1 MSTFDVNVDENM
13 KEAYKY
19 VTCPELK
26 KRTLELKR
34 YFDKAPFVP
43 DDKKERDAR
52 CLTSV
57 FGTEALTPYIDI
69 WSPL

>member
-1 MSTFDVNVDENM
+1 MFGKKRMSTFDVNVDENM

-34 YFDKAPFVP
+34 YFDKAPLFQMIRR
-43 DDKKERDAR
+43 KEMQDVRKY
-52 CLTSV
+52 LT
-57 FGTEALTPYIDI
+57 YRHMD
-69 WSPL
+69 